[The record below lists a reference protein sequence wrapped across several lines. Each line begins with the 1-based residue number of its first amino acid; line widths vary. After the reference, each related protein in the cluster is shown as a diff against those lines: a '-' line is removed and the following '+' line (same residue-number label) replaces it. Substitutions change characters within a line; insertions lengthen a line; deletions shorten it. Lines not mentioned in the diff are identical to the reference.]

1 MEHREVPRGPGEGGA
16 EGKAGEKHT
25 DSEAIAK
32 VNVYPLRSFL
42 QDGVLNLGYLILQF
56 QS

>member
-1 MEHREVPRGPGEGGA
+1 MPRGPGEGGA

-42 QDGVLNLGYLILQF
+42 QDGVLLKFGVSNPRTEQ
-56 QS
+56 